1 MYASLMVGH
10 FRKGDICRRAATMGD
25 HGDSDSEEEIEVN
38 MSQMPTNKNLHA
50 VRPRMSI

>member
-1 MYASLMVGH
+1 
-10 FRKGDICRRAATMGD
+10 MGD